1 MRNNDR
7 INLTKEQK
15 EAMVGAIRKFFL
27 DERKEELGELAAG
40 LILSFITK
48 ELAPEFYNQG
58 VNDAY
63 RFMAERCEDLLSIQI

>member
-15 EAMVGAIRKFFL
+15 AAMVGAIRKFFL